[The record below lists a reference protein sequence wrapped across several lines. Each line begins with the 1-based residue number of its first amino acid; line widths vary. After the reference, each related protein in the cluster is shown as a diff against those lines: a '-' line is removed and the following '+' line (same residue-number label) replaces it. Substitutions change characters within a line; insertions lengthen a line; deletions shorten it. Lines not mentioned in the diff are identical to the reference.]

1 MAENEEQKEKTTKEI
16 NQERLQNY
24 VEAERKALEAQQ
36 YTDGKVQLQRAS
48 LRNIRS
54 GIDALMSSS
63 SDDGTGISGGGL
75 SFRQVVLKE

>member
-1 MAENEEQKEKTTKEI
+1 MAEEKKKTIKEI

-24 VEAERKALEAQQ
+24 VDAEKKALEAQQ

-54 GIDALMSSS
+54 GLDAIIASS
-63 SDDGTGISGGGL
+63 SDSGTAASGGA
-75 SFRQVVLKE
+75 SFRRVVLKE

>member
-1 MAENEEQKEKTTKEI
+1 MAEEKEKTIKEI

-24 VEAERKALEAQQ
+24 VDAEKKALEAQQ

-54 GIDALMSSS
+54 GLDAIIASS
-63 SDDGTGISGGGL
+63 SDSSTAVSGGA
-75 SFRQVVLKE
+75 SFRRVVLKE